1 MAQTFGYTPFG
12 SHIALRLNVKVHP
25 SVNARERLLP
35 FNTLQVW
42 SLHRSKNFLQRIEGV
57 LDAHQ
62 VDGFNETLKRIK
74 LESRI
79 AFIQDEL
86 HGVPTQRQFTSSLD
100 EDDDLPF

>member
-1 MAQTFGYTPFG
+1 MAQNFGYTPFG
-12 SHIALRLNVKVHP
+12 NHIALRLNVKVHP

-42 SLHRSKNFLQRIEGV
+42 SLTGSKNFLQRVEGV
-57 LDAHQ
+57 LAAHQ

-86 HGVPTQRQFTSSLD
+86 NGVPTQRQFTSSLY